1 MADRKK
7 EVKEAQKAG
16 ESIIASQF
24 GNEPKTETPSDI
36 KKINQGYKTM
46 EEAQKAKDA
55 KNSAAS
61 KTDSTDK
68 SRDDMFS
75 LSYEDAKAKYGRG
88 QGNNIYFMS
97 KEQFERAKAD
107 WQNNQGSLVAQRFAE
122 FDGKPYQ
129 SAPKKG
135 KTWADVKSENGN
147 NPAKIAEY
155 LNNTPDYKPGDLTKK
170 GMAEMGYKQGE
181 DGKWTIDNVL
191 DEIDNISAS
200 DKTIATAVESFTN
213 PETGDVDEGK
223 ANAAI
228 NEYEQR
234 LVELGAATYD
244 KDGNFI
250 LKPTSKGKGWETW
263 ATLLSV
269 GLSVIGIAMGI
280 PIIPINFRA
289 VTGKDARDAQIQ
301 ALQTQ
306 YMNIK
311 SDSAKTIDQM
321 NADVGAGQIA
331 QNNQEALAAQEKHA
345 QATAATK
352 DVIGAQTGA
361 EKELIEKR
369 TDEEIRK
376 DEAQFKR
383 DMQRL
388 QKDQDFQLK
397 LAALQQQYAKEMANL
412 QSALSTG
419 SAIDVMRYQNS
430 GFLKDLEEMGM
441 SFSDIASYMAAK
453 NGISPSDKNWQR
465 VKSVSDMMAD
475 QANAAGGILQ
485 GIGDII
491 PF

>member
-1 MADRKK
+1 MASRKEELKKAK
-7 EVKEAQKAG
+7 EIG
-16 ESIIASQF
+16 ESIVANKFASDVT
-24 GNEPKTETPSDI
+24 PKNVD
-36 KKINQGYKTM
+36 
-46 EEAQKAKDA
+46 
-55 KNSAAS
+55 S
-61 KTDSTDK
+61 KTTLDDTRK
-68 SRDDMFS
+68 DMFS
-75 LSYEDAKAKYGRG
+75 MDYEAAKQKYGRKG
-88 QGNNIYFMS
+88 QGNNFYFMS
-97 KEQFERAKAD
+97 KDQFDNQKQKYLDEQKTTSDIKNASNGD
-107 WQNNQGSLVAQRFAE
+107 
-122 FDGKPYQ
+122 KPYQ
-129 SAPKKG
+129 STPNKKG
-135 KTWADVKSENGN
+135 KTWADVKAENGDD
-147 NPAKIAEY
+147 PAKIADY
-155 LNNTPDYKPGDLTKK
+155 LNNTPEYKAGDLTKK

-200 DKTIATAVESFTN
+200 DKTVATAVQSFTN
-213 PETGDVDEGK
+213 PETGDVDEEK

-289 VTGKDARDAQIQ
+289 VTGKDSRDAQIQ

-331 QNNQEALAAQEKHA
+331 QNNQDALAAQEKHA

-369 TDEEIRK
+369 TDAEIRK
-376 DEAQFKR
+376 DENQFKR
-383 DMQRL
+383 DMARL
-388 QKDQDFQLK
+388 QSDQNFQLK
-397 LAALQQQYAKEMANL
+397 LAALQQQYSKEMAEL
-412 QSALSTG
+412 QSALTTG
-419 SAIDVMRYQNS
+419 SAIDVMKYQNS
-430 GFLKDLEEMGM
+430 GFLKDLKDMGM
-441 SFSDIASYMAAK
+441 SFSDIASYTAAK
-453 NGISPSDKNWQR
+453 NGISPSDKNWNR
-465 VKSVSDMMAD
+465 VNMAVGMVTD
-475 QANAAGGILQ
+475 VATAASKFVPGKKK
-485 GIGDII
+485 
-491 PF
+491 

>member
-7 EVKEAQKAG
+7 EVKEAQKSG
-16 ESIIASQF
+16 ESIVAKKFASDAT
-24 GNEPKTETPSDI
+24 PKNAGSNTTLDDT
-36 KKINQGYKTM
+36 KK
-46 EEAQKAKDA
+46 
-55 KNSAAS
+55 
-61 KTDSTDK
+61 
-68 SRDDMFS
+68 DMFS
-75 LSYEDAKAKYGRG
+75 MDYEAAKQKYGQG
-88 QGNNIYFMS
+88 QGNNIYFMPKNQFEKS
-97 KEQFERAKAD
+97 KEEYLKNTKTDNKNASTD
-107 WQNNQGSLVAQRFAE
+107 TSLVAKKFAE
-122 FDGKPYQ
+122 NSGANKN
-129 SAPKKG
+129 

-147 NPAKIAEY
+147 DPAKIADY
-155 LNNTPDYKPGDLTKK
+155 MNNNPDYKPGDLTKK

-200 DKTIATAVESFTN
+200 DKTVANAVESFTN

-250 LKPTSKGKGWETW
+250 LKPTSKEKGWETW

-289 VTGKDARDAQIQ
+289 VTGKDTRDAQIQ
-301 ALQTQ
+301 ALQSQ

-331 QNNQEALAAQEKHA
+331 QNNQDALAAQEKHA

-388 QKDQDFQLK
+388 QKDRDFQIK
-397 LAALQQQYAKEMANL
+397 YAALQQQYAKEMAEL
-412 QSALSTG
+412 QDALSTG
-419 SAIDVMRYQNS
+419 SAIAVMKYQNS
-430 GFLKDLEEMGM
+430 GFLKDLKDMGM
-441 SFSDIASYMAAK
+441 SFSDIASYTAAK
-453 NGISPSDKNWQR
+453 NGISPSDKNWNR
-465 VKSVSDMMAD
+465 VKMVSDMVNNTASSVSDF
-475 QANAAGGILQ
+475 
-485 GIGDII
+485 I
-491 PF
+491 PGLGKK

>member
-1 MADRKK
+1 MASRKDELKKAK
-7 EVKEAQKAG
+7 EAG
-16 ESIIASQF
+16 ESIVAKKFASDAT
-24 GNEPKTETPSDI
+24 PKNAVSNTPLDYI
-36 KKINQGYKTM
+36 KKDMSSMDY
-46 EEAQKAKDA
+46 EAVKQ
-55 KNSAAS
+55 
-61 KTDSTDK
+61 
-68 SRDDMFS
+68 
-75 LSYEDAKAKYGRG
+75 KYGKGR
-88 QGNNIYFMS
+88 GNNLYFMP
-97 KEQFERAKAD
+97 KNQFERQKHKYLDEQKTTSDMKNASTGD
-107 WQNNQGSLVAQRFAE
+107 SLVAKQFAE
-122 FDGKPYQ
+122 
-129 SAPKKG
+129 PKKG

-147 NPAKIAEY
+147 DPAKIADY
-155 LNNTPDYKPGDLTKK
+155 LNNNPDYKAGDLTKK
-170 GMAEMGYKQGE
+170 GMTEMGYKQGE

-200 DKTIATAVESFTN
+200 DKKVATAVQSFTN

-228 NEYEQR
+228 NEYEKK

-289 VTGKDARDAQIQ
+289 VTGKDTRDAQIQ

-331 QNNQEALAAQEKHA
+331 QNNQDALAAQEKHA

-361 EKELIEKR
+361 EKELIETR
-369 TDEEIRK
+369 TDAEIRK

-388 QKDQDFQLK
+388 QKDRDFQLK
-397 LAALQQQYAKEMANL
+397 YAALQQQYAKEMAQL
-412 QSALSTG
+412 QSDLSTG
-419 SAIDVMRYQNS
+419 SAIDVMKYQNS
-430 GFLKDLEEMGM
+430 GFLKDLKDMGM
-441 SFSDIASYMAAK
+441 SFSDIASYTAAK
-453 NGISPSDKNWQR
+453 NGISPSDKNWNR
-465 VKSVSDMMAD
+465 VKMVSDMVND
-475 QANAAGGILQ
+475 TAGSVSGF
-485 GIGDII
+485 I
-491 PF
+491 PGLGKK

>member
-1 MADRKK
+1 MANRKEELKKAK
-7 EVKEAQKAG
+7 EAG
-16 ESIIASQF
+16 ESIVTKQELATTTNPGEIR
-24 GNEPKTETPSDI
+24 E
-36 KKINQGYKTM
+36 INHGHGSNLYHYDKTM
-46 EEAQKAKDA
+46 EEAQKAKGTTSDM
-55 KNSAAS
+55 KNASA
-61 KTDSTDK
+61 
-68 SRDDMFS
+68 
-75 LSYEDAKAKYGRG
+75 G
-88 QGNNIYFMS
+88 
-97 KEQFERAKAD
+97 
-107 WQNNQGSLVAQRFAE
+107 GSLVAEQFAE
-122 FDGKPYQ
+122 HDDK
-129 SAPKKG
+129 ATKN

-147 NPAKIAEY
+147 DPVKIAGY
-155 LNNTPDYKPGDLTKK
+155 LNNTPAYKPGELTKK

-181 DGKWTIDNVL
+181 DGKWTTDNVL

-200 DKTIATAVESFTN
+200 DKTVANAVQSFTN
-213 PETGDVDEGK
+213 PETGEVDEGK

-244 KDGNFI
+244 KDGNLV
-250 LKPTSKGKGWETW
+250 LKPSSKGKGWETW

-269 GLSVIGIAMGI
+269 GLSVIGIAMGV

-289 VTGKDARDAQIQ
+289 VTGKDSGDAQIQ
-301 ALQTQ
+301 ALQQQ

-331 QNNQEALAAQEKHA
+331 QNTQDALAAQEKHS

-369 TDEEIRK
+369 TDAEIRK
-376 DEAQFKR
+376 DEEQFKR

-397 LAALQQQYAKEMANL
+397 VAALQQQYAKEMAQL
-412 QSALSTG
+412 QSDLSTG

-430 GFLKDLEEMGM
+430 GFLKDLKDMGM
-441 SFSDIASYMAAK
+441 SFSDIASYTAAK
-453 NGISPSDKNWQR
+453 NGISPSDKNWNR
-465 VKSVSDMMAD
+465 VKMVSDMVAD
-475 QANAAGGILQ
+475 QFGNI
-485 GIGDII
+485 
-491 PF
+491 FKRH

>member
-1 MADRKK
+1 MADRKEELK
-7 EVKEAQKAG
+7 KAK
-16 ESIIASQF
+16 ESIVAKQSTEKQ
-24 GNEPKTETPSDI
+24 EPAATTKPSEI
-36 KKINQGYKTM
+36 RKINHGHGSTLYHYDGKGYKTM
-46 EEAQKAKDA
+46 EEAQKVKDA
-55 KNSAAS
+55 KEGTTSDMKNAS
-61 KTDSTDK
+61 TG
-68 SRDDMFS
+68 
-75 LSYEDAKAKYGRG
+75 E
-88 QGNNIYFMS
+88 
-97 KEQFERAKAD
+97 
-107 WQNNQGSLVAQRFAE
+107 SLVAKQFVE
-122 FDGKPYQ
+122 NGDKPYKATK
-129 SAPKKG
+129 S

-147 NPAKIAEY
+147 DPAKIADY

-181 DGKWTIDNVL
+181 DDKWTIDNVL

-200 DKTIATAVESFTN
+200 DEKVATAVQSFTN
-213 PETGDVDEGK
+213 PETGDVDEEK
-223 ANAAI
+223 ANTAI

-269 GLSVIGIAMGI
+269 GLSVIGIAMGV

-289 VTGKDARDAQIQ
+289 ITGNDSKDAQIQ

-311 SDSAKTIDQM
+311 SDAAGTIDKM

-331 QNNQEALAAQEKHA
+331 QNNQDALAAQEKHA

-369 TDEEIRK
+369 TDAEIRK
-376 DEAQFKR
+376 DEEQFKR

-397 LAALQQQYAKEMANL
+397 LAALQQQYAKEMAEL

-419 SAIDVMRYQNS
+419 SAIDAMRYQNS
-430 GFLKDLEEMGM
+430 GFLKDLKDMGM
-441 SFSDIASYMAAK
+441 SFSDIASYTAAK

-465 VKSVSDMMAD
+465 VKSVSDMLSD
-475 QANAAGGILQ
+475 QASAIGSIL
-485 GIGDII
+485 

>member
-1 MADRKK
+1 MASRKEELKKAK
-7 EVKEAQKAG
+7 EAG
-16 ESIIASQF
+16 ESIVANKFASDVT
-24 GNEPKTETPSDI
+24 PKNVD
-36 KKINQGYKTM
+36 
-46 EEAQKAKDA
+46 
-55 KNSAAS
+55 S
-61 KTDSTDK
+61 KTTLDDTRK
-68 SRDDMFS
+68 DMFS
-75 LSYEDAKAKYGRG
+75 MDYEAAKQKYGRKG
-88 QGNNIYFMS
+88 QGNNFYFMP
-97 KEQFERAKAD
+97 KDQFDNQKQKYLDEQKTTSDIKNASNGD
-107 WQNNQGSLVAQRFAE
+107 
-122 FDGKPYQ
+122 KPYQ
-129 SAPKKG
+129 STPNKKG
-135 KTWADVKSENGN
+135 KTWADVKAENGDD
-147 NPAKIAEY
+147 PAKIADY
-155 LNNTPDYKPGDLTKK
+155 LNNTSEYKAGDLTKK

-200 DKTIATAVESFTN
+200 DKTVATAVQSFTN
-213 PETGDVDEGK
+213 PETGDVDEEK

-289 VTGKDARDAQIQ
+289 VTGKDSRDAQIQ

-331 QNNQEALAAQEKHA
+331 QNNQDALAAQEKHA

-369 TDEEIRK
+369 TDAEIRK
-376 DEAQFKR
+376 DENQFKR
-383 DMQRL
+383 DMARL
-388 QKDQDFQLK
+388 QSDQNFQLK
-397 LAALQQQYAKEMANL
+397 LAALQQQYSKEMAEL
-412 QSALSTG
+412 QSALTTG
-419 SAIDVMRYQNS
+419 SAIDVMKYQNS
-430 GFLKDLEEMGM
+430 GFLKDLKDMGM
-441 SFSDIASYMAAK
+441 SFSDIASYTAAK
-453 NGISPSDKNWQR
+453 NGISPSDKNWNR
-465 VKSVSDMMAD
+465 VNMAVGMVTD
-475 QANAAGGILQ
+475 VATAASKFVPGKKK
-485 GIGDII
+485 
-491 PF
+491 

>member
-1 MADRKK
+1 MASRKDELKKAK
-7 EVKEAQKAG
+7 EAG
-16 ESIIASQF
+16 ESIVAKQF
-24 GNEPKTETPSDI
+24 AEKQEPKTETPSDI
-36 KKINQGYKTM
+36 RKINHGHGSILYHYDGKGYKTM

-55 KNSAAS
+55 KVGTTTTSDMKNAS
-61 KTDSTDK
+61 TGD
-68 SRDDMFS
+68 
-75 LSYEDAKAKYGRG
+75 
-88 QGNNIYFMS
+88 
-97 KEQFERAKAD
+97 
-107 WQNNQGSLVAQRFAE
+107 SLVAKQFAE
-122 FDGKPYQ
+122 NGGKPYQ
-129 SAPKKG
+129 ATKN

-147 NPAKIAEY
+147 DPAKIADY
-155 LNNTPDYKPGDLTKK
+155 LNNNPDYKAGDLTKK

-200 DKTIATAVESFTN
+200 DKTVATAVQSMTN

-244 KDGNFI
+244 KDGKFV
-250 LKPTSKGKGWETW
+250 LTPTSKGKGWETW

-269 GLSVIGIAMGI
+269 GLSVIGIAMGV
-280 PIIPINFRA
+280 PVIPINFRA
-289 VTGKDARDAQIQ
+289 VTGKDTRDAQIQ

-311 SDSAKTIDQM
+311 SDAAGTIDRM

-331 QNNQEALAAQEKHA
+331 QNNQDALAAQEKHA

-361 EKELIEKR
+361 EKELIETR
-369 TDEEIRK
+369 TDAEIRK

-383 DMQRL
+383 DMARL
-388 QKDQDFQLK
+388 QSDQNFQLK
-397 LAALQQQYAKEMANL
+397 LAALQQQYGKEMAEL
-412 QSALSTG
+412 QSALTTG
-419 SAIDVMRYQNS
+419 SAIDVMKYQNS
-430 GFLKDLEEMGM
+430 GFLKDLKDMGM
-441 SFSDIASYMAAK
+441 SFSDIASYTAAK
-453 NGISPSDKNWQR
+453 NGISPSDKNWNR
-465 VKSVSDMMAD
+465 VKMVSDMMAE
-475 QANAAGGILQ
+475 QANAAGNIIK
-485 GIGDII
+485 GIGDVI

>member
-1 MADRKK
+1 MADRKEELKKAK
-7 EVKEAQKAG
+7 EAG
-16 ESIIASQF
+16 ESIVAKQSAEKQ
-24 GNEPKTETPSDI
+24 EPAATAKPSEISHEHGSSLYHYDG
-36 KKINQGYKTM
+36 KGYKTM

-55 KNSAAS
+55 KEGTAS
-61 KTDSTDK
+61 
-68 SRDDMFS
+68 DMKN
-75 LSYEDAKAKYGRG
+75 A
-88 QGNNIYFMS
+88 
-97 KEQFERAKAD
+97 
-107 WQNNQGSLVAQRFAE
+107 SLVAKQFAE
-122 FDGKPYQ
+122 QDGKPYQ
-129 SAPKKG
+129 AAKN

-147 NPAKIAEY
+147 DPAKIADY
-155 LNNTPDYKPGDLTKK
+155 LNNTPSYKPGDLTKK
-170 GMAEMGYKQGE
+170 GMTEMGYKQGE

-200 DKTIATAVESFTN
+200 DKTVAAAVQSFTN

-250 LKPTSKGKGWETW
+250 LKPASKGKGWETW

-269 GLSVIGIAMGI
+269 GLSVIGIAMGVPTI
-280 PIIPINFRA
+280 PVNFRA
-289 VTGKDARDAQIQ
+289 VTGKDSGDAQIQ

-311 SDSAKTIDQM
+311 SDSAKTVDQM
-321 NADVGAGQIA
+321 NADAGAGQIA
-331 QNNQEALAAQEKHA
+331 QNNQDALAAQEKHA
-345 QATAATK
+345 QATAAAK

-369 TDEEIRK
+369 TDAEIRK
-376 DEAQFKR
+376 DEEQFKR

-397 LAALQQQYAKEMANL
+397 LAALQQQYAKEMAQL
-412 QSALSTG
+412 QSDLSTG
-419 SAIDVMRYQNS
+419 SAIDAMRYQNS
-430 GFLKDLEEMGM
+430 GFLKDLKDMGM
-441 SFSDIASYMAAK
+441 SFKDIASYTAAK

-465 VKSVSDMMAD
+465 VKSVSDMVNDTASTVISGL
-475 QANAAGGILQ
+475 N
-485 GIGDII
+485 
-491 PF
+491 PFKK

>member
-16 ESIIASQF
+16 ESIV
-24 GNEPKTETPSDI
+24 
-36 KKINQGYKTM
+36 
-46 EEAQKAKDA
+46 AQKFAD
-55 KNSAAS
+55 SGS
-61 KTDSTDK
+61 KSIDETK
-68 SRDDMFS
+68 ADMYS
-75 LSYEDAKAKYGRG
+75 LSYDEAKAKYGQG

-97 KEQFERAKAD
+97 KEQFDRQKAD
-107 WQNNQGSLVAQRFAE
+107 WNNNGSLVAQKFAE
-122 FDGKPYQ
+122 YDGKPYNTT
-129 SAPKKG
+129 ATTATTPVKKD
-135 KTWADVKSENGN
+135 KTWADVKAEQGN
-147 NPAKIAEY
+147 DPAKIAEY
-155 LNNTPDYKPGDLTKK
+155 LNSTPDYKPGELTKK
-170 GMAEMGYKQGE
+170 GMTEMGYKQGE

-200 DKTIATAVESFTN
+200 DKSVAAAVQSMTN

-223 ANAAI
+223 ANEAI
-228 NEYEQR
+228 NKYEQA
-234 LVELGAATYD
+234 LVELGAAEYD
-244 KDGNFI
+244 KDGNFR
-250 LKPTSKGKGWETW
+250 LKPTSNAKGWETW

-269 GLSVIGIAMGI
+269 GLSVVGIAMGI

-289 VTGKDARDAQIQ
+289 VTGKDSRDAQIQ

-311 SDSAKTIDQM
+311 SDAAGTIDKM

-345 QATAATK
+345 QATAAQK
-352 DVIGAQTGA
+352 DVIGAQKNA
-361 EKELIEKR
+361 EGELIEKR
-369 TDEEIRK
+369 TDAEIRK

-383 DMQRL
+383 DIARL

-397 LAALQQQYAKEMANL
+397 LAALQQQYGKEMAEL

-430 GFLKDLEEMGM
+430 GFLKDLKDMGM
-441 SFSDIASYMAAK
+441 SFSDIASYTAAK

-465 VKSVSDMMAD
+465 VKSVSDMVN
-475 QANAAGGILQ
+475 NAAGSTA
-485 GIGDII
+485 DII
-491 PF
+491 GSLIPF

>member
-1 MADRKK
+1 MASRKEELKKAK
-7 EVKEAQKAG
+7 EIG
-16 ESIIASQF
+16 ESIVANKFASDVTPK
-24 GNEPKTETPSDI
+24 NVDPKTTLDDTR
-36 KKINQGYKTM
+36 K
-46 EEAQKAKDA
+46 
-55 KNSAAS
+55 
-61 KTDSTDK
+61 
-68 SRDDMFS
+68 DMFS
-75 LSYEDAKAKYGRG
+75 MDYEAAKQKYGRKG
-88 QGNNIYFMS
+88 QGNNFYFMS
-97 KEQFERAKAD
+97 KDQFDNQKQKYLDEQKTTSDIKNASNGD
-107 WQNNQGSLVAQRFAE
+107 
-122 FDGKPYQ
+122 KPYQ
-129 SAPKKG
+129 STPNKKG
-135 KTWADVKSENGN
+135 KTWADVKAENGDD
-147 NPAKIAEY
+147 PAKIADY
-155 LNNTPDYKPGDLTKK
+155 LNNTPEYKAGDLTKK

-200 DKTIATAVESFTN
+200 DKTVATAVQSFTN
-213 PETGDVDEGK
+213 PETGDVDEEK

-289 VTGKDARDAQIQ
+289 VTGKDSRDAQIQ

-331 QNNQEALAAQEKHA
+331 QNNQDALAAQEKHA

-369 TDEEIRK
+369 TDAEIRK
-376 DEAQFKR
+376 DENQFKR
-383 DMQRL
+383 DMARL
-388 QKDQDFQLK
+388 QSDQNFQLK
-397 LAALQQQYAKEMANL
+397 LAALQQQYSKEMAEL
-412 QSALSTG
+412 QSALTTG
-419 SAIDVMRYQNS
+419 SAIDVMKYQNS
-430 GFLKDLEEMGM
+430 GFLKDLKDMGM
-441 SFSDIASYMAAK
+441 SFSDIASYTAAK
-453 NGISPSDKNWQR
+453 NGISPSDKNWNR
-465 VKSVSDMMAD
+465 VNMAVGMVTD
-475 QANAAGGILQ
+475 VATAASKFVPGKKK
-485 GIGDII
+485 
-491 PF
+491 

>member
-7 EVKEAQKAG
+7 EVKEAQKSG
-16 ESIIASQF
+16 ESIVAKKFAS
-24 GNEPKTETPSDI
+24 
-36 KKINQGYKTM
+36 
-46 EEAQKAKDA
+46 DA
-55 KNSAAS
+55 KPKNAGLNTPLYDV
-61 KTDSTDK
+61 KK
-68 SRDDMFS
+68 DMS
-75 LSYEDAKAKYGRG
+75 SMDYEAVKQKYGKG
-88 QGNNIYFMS
+88 QGNNIYFMP
-97 KEQFERAKAD
+97 KNQFERQKQKYLDEQKTTSDMKNASTGD
-107 WQNNQGSLVAQRFAE
+107 SLVAKQFAE
-122 FDGKPYQ
+122 
-129 SAPKKG
+129 PKKG

-147 NPAKIAEY
+147 DPAKIADY
-155 LNNTPDYKPGDLTKK
+155 LNNNPDYKPGDLTKK
-170 GMAEMGYKQGE
+170 GMTEMGYKQGE

-200 DKTIATAVESFTN
+200 DKKVATAVQSFTN

-228 NEYEQR
+228 NEYEQK

-289 VTGKDARDAQIQ
+289 VTGKDSRDAQIQ

-331 QNNQEALAAQEKHA
+331 QNNQDALAAQEKHA

-361 EKELIEKR
+361 EKELIETR
-369 TDEEIRK
+369 TDAEIRK

-383 DMQRL
+383 DMARL
-388 QKDQDFQLK
+388 KADKDFQLK
-397 LAALQQQYAKEMANL
+397 LAALQQQYGKEMAQL
-412 QSALSTG
+412 QSDLSTG
-419 SAIDVMRYQNS
+419 SAIDIMKYQNS
-430 GFLKDLEEMGM
+430 GFLKDLKDMGM
-441 SFSDIASYMAAK
+441 SFSDIASYTAAK
-453 NGISPSDKNWQR
+453 NGISPSDKNWNR
-465 VKSVSDMMAD
+465 VKMVSDMVNNTASSVSDFIP
-475 QANAAGGILQ
+475 GLGKKIF
-485 GIGDII
+485 IGDR
-491 PF
+491 

>member
-1 MADRKK
+1 MKMADKKK
-7 EVKEAQKAG
+7 EVKEVQKAG
-16 ESIIASQF
+16 ESIVAKKFASDAT
-24 GNEPKTETPSDI
+24 PKNAGSNTTSDDTR
-36 KKINQGYKTM
+36 K
-46 EEAQKAKDA
+46 
-55 KNSAAS
+55 
-61 KTDSTDK
+61 
-68 SRDDMFS
+68 DMFS
-75 LSYEDAKAKYGRG
+75 LDYEAAKQKYGQG
-88 QGNNIYFMS
+88 QGNNIYFMPKDQFEKS
-97 KEQFERAKAD
+97 KEEYLKNTKTDNKNASTGD
-107 WQNNQGSLVAQRFAE
+107 SLVAKQFAE
-122 FDGKPYQ
+122 
-129 SAPKKG
+129 PKKG

-147 NPAKIAEY
+147 DPAKIADY
-155 LNNTPDYKPGDLTKK
+155 MNNNPDYKPGELTKK

-200 DKTIATAVESFTN
+200 DKKVATAVESFTN

-269 GLSVIGIAMGI
+269 GLSVIGIAMGV
-280 PIIPINFRA
+280 PVIPINFRA

-311 SDSAKTIDQM
+311 SDSAKTIDKM

-331 QNNQEALAAQEKHA
+331 QNNQDALAAQEKHA

-388 QKDQDFQLK
+388 EKDRDFQLK
-397 LAALQQQYAKEMANL
+397 YAALQQQYAKEMAEL
-412 QSALSTG
+412 QDALSTG
-419 SAIDVMRYQNS
+419 SAITVMKYQNS
-430 GFLKDLEEMGM
+430 GFLKDLKDMGM
-441 SFSDIASYMAAK
+441 SFSDIASYTAAK
-453 NGISPSDKNWQR
+453 NGISPSDKNWNR
-465 VKSVSDMMAD
+465 VKMVSDMVNDTAD
-475 QANAAGGILQ
+475 SVSGFVPGL
-485 GIGDII
+485 GKK
-491 PF
+491 

>member
-1 MADRKK
+1 MASRKEELKKAK
-7 EVKEAQKAG
+7 EIG
-16 ESIIASQF
+16 ESIVANKFASDVT
-24 GNEPKTETPSDI
+24 PKNVD
-36 KKINQGYKTM
+36 
-46 EEAQKAKDA
+46 
-55 KNSAAS
+55 S
-61 KTDSTDK
+61 KTTLDDTRK
-68 SRDDMFS
+68 DMFS
-75 LSYEDAKAKYGRG
+75 MDYEAAKQKYGRKG
-88 QGNNIYFMS
+88 QGNNFYFMS
-97 KEQFERAKAD
+97 KDQFDNQKQKYLDEQKTTSDIKNASNGD
-107 WQNNQGSLVAQRFAE
+107 
-122 FDGKPYQ
+122 KPYQ
-129 SAPKKG
+129 STPNKKG
-135 KTWADVKSENGN
+135 KTWADVKAENGDD
-147 NPAKIAEY
+147 PAKIADY
-155 LNNTPDYKPGDLTKK
+155 LNNTPEYKAGDLTKK

-200 DKTIATAVESFTN
+200 DKTVATAVQSFTN
-213 PETGDVDEGK
+213 PETGDVDEEK
-223 ANAAI
+223 ANTAI

-289 VTGKDARDAQIQ
+289 VTGKDSRDAQIQ

-331 QNNQEALAAQEKHA
+331 QNNQDALAAQEKHA

-369 TDEEIRK
+369 TDAEIRK
-376 DEAQFKR
+376 DENQFKR
-383 DMQRL
+383 DMARL
-388 QKDQDFQLK
+388 QSDQNFQLK
-397 LAALQQQYAKEMANL
+397 LAALQQQYSKEMAEL
-412 QSALSTG
+412 QSALTTG
-419 SAIDVMRYQNS
+419 SAIDVMKYQNS
-430 GFLKDLEEMGM
+430 GFLKDLKDMGM
-441 SFSDIASYMAAK
+441 SFSDIASYTAAK
-453 NGISPSDKNWQR
+453 NGISPSDKNWNR
-465 VKSVSDMMAD
+465 VNMAVGMVTD
-475 QANAAGGILQ
+475 VATAASKFVPGKKK
-485 GIGDII
+485 
-491 PF
+491 

>member
-16 ESIIASQF
+16 ESIVAKKFASDAT
-24 GNEPKTETPSDI
+24 PKNAGLNTTLYDI
-36 KKINQGYKTM
+36 KKDMSSMDY
-46 EEAQKAKDA
+46 EAVKQ
-55 KNSAAS
+55 
-61 KTDSTDK
+61 
-68 SRDDMFS
+68 
-75 LSYEDAKAKYGRG
+75 KYGRG
-88 QGNNIYFMS
+88 RGDNIYFMPKNQFEKS
-97 KEQFERAKAD
+97 KEEYLKNTKTDNKNAATD
-107 WQNNQGSLVAQRFAE
+107 TSLVAKQFAE
-122 FDGKPYQ
+122 K
-129 SAPKKG
+129 PKKE

-147 NPAKIAEY
+147 DPAKMAEW
-155 LNNTPDYKPGDLTKK
+155 LNNNPDYKAGNLTKK
-170 GMAEMGYKQGE
+170 GMAEVGYKQGE

-200 DKTIATAVESFTN
+200 DKKVANAVESFTN

-228 NEYEQR
+228 NEYEQK

-289 VTGKDARDAQIQ
+289 VTGKDTRDAQIQ
-301 ALQTQ
+301 ALQSQ

-331 QNNQEALAAQEKHA
+331 QNNQDALAAQEKHA

-361 EKELIEKR
+361 EKELIETR
-369 TDEEIRK
+369 TDAEIRK

-383 DMQRL
+383 DMARL
-388 QKDQDFQLK
+388 QKDQNFQLK
-397 LAALQQQYAKEMANL
+397 LAALQQQYGKEMAQL
-412 QSALSTG
+412 QSDLTTG
-419 SAIDVMRYQNS
+419 SAIDVMKYQNS
-430 GFLKDLEEMGM
+430 GFLKDLKDMGM
-441 SFSDIASYMAAK
+441 SFSDIASYVAAK
-453 NGISPSDKNWQR
+453 NGISPSDKNWNR
-465 VKSVSDMMAD
+465 VKMVSDMVND
-475 QANAAGGILQ
+475 TAGSVSGF
-485 GIGDII
+485 I
-491 PF
+491 PGLGRK

>member
-7 EVKEAQKAG
+7 EVKEAQKKG
-16 ESIIASQF
+16 ESILAKKFASDAT
-24 GNEPKTETPSDI
+24 PKNAD
-36 KKINQGYKTM
+36 
-46 EEAQKAKDA
+46 
-55 KNSAAS
+55 S
-61 KTDSTDK
+61 KTTLDDTRK
-68 SRDDMFS
+68 DMFS
-75 LSYEDAKAKYGRG
+75 LDYESAKQKYGQR
-88 QGNNIYFMS
+88 QGNNIYFME
-97 KEQFERAKAD
+97 KGQFERQKNKYLD
-107 WQNNQGSLVAQRFAE
+107 EQKTKPDTKGDSLVAKQFAE
-122 FDGKPYQ
+122 P
-129 SAPKKG
+129 KG
-135 KTWADVKSENGN
+135 KTWDDVKSENGN
-147 NPAKIAEY
+147 DPAKIADY
-155 LNNTPDYKPGDLTKK
+155 MNNNPDYKPGELTKK

-200 DKTIATAVESFTN
+200 DKTVETAVQSFTN
-213 PETGDVDEGK
+213 PETGDVDEDK

-250 LKPTSKGKGWETW
+250 LKPTSKEKGWETW

-269 GLSVIGIAMGI
+269 GLSVIGIAMGV

-289 VTGKDARDAQIQ
+289 VTGKDSRDAQIQ

-331 QNNQEALAAQEKHA
+331 QNNQDALAAQEKHA

-361 EKELIEKR
+361 EKELIETR
-369 TDEEIRK
+369 TDAEIRK

-397 LAALQQQYAKEMANL
+397 YAALQQQYAKEMAEL
-412 QSALSTG
+412 QDALTTG
-419 SAIDVMRYQNS
+419 SALTVMKYQNS
-430 GFLKDLEEMGM
+430 GFLKDLQDMGM
-441 SFSDIASYMAAK
+441 SFSDIASYTAAK
-453 NGISPSDKNWQR
+453 NGISPADKNWNR
-465 VKSVSDMMAD
+465 VKMVSDMFTDVAD
-475 QANAAGGILQ
+475 SAAGFISGN
-485 GIGDII
+485 GGKGK
-491 PF
+491 

>member
-1 MADRKK
+1 MADRKEELKKAK
-7 EVKEAQKAG
+7 EAG
-16 ESIIASQF
+16 ESIVAKQST
-24 GNEPKTETPSDI
+24 EPKEEKKVTPP
-36 KKINQGYKTM
+36 
-46 EEAQKAKDA
+46 
-55 KNSAAS
+55 
-61 KTDSTDK
+61 KTDN
-68 SRDDMFS
+68 RDMYS
-75 LSYEDAKAKYGRG
+75 LSYEDAKQKYGQG
-88 QGNNIYFMS
+88 QGNNLYFMD
-97 KEQFERAKAD
+97 KGQFEKQKQKYLDEQKTTPGMKNAPTG
-107 WQNNQGSLVAQRFAE
+107 GSLVAKKFAE
-122 FDGKPYQ
+122 
-129 SAPKKG
+129 PKKE
-135 KTWADVKSENGN
+135 KTWNDVKTENGN
-147 NPAKIAEY
+147 DPAKIADY
-155 LNNTPDYKPGDLTKK
+155 LNNNPDYKAGDLTKK

-200 DKTIATAVESFTN
+200 DETVATAVESMTN

-269 GLSVIGIAMGI
+269 GLSVLGIAMGV
-280 PIIPINFRA
+280 PVIPINFRA

-311 SDSAKTIDQM
+311 SDAAGTIDKM

-331 QNNQEALAAQEKHA
+331 QNNQDALAAQEKHA

-361 EKELIEKR
+361 EKELIETR
-369 TDEEIRK
+369 TDAEIKK

-383 DMQRL
+383 DMARL
-388 QKDQDFQLK
+388 QSDRDFQLK
-397 LAALQQQYAKEMANL
+397 YAALQQQYAKEMAQL
-412 QSALSTG
+412 QDALTTD
-419 SAIDVMRYQNS
+419 SAIEVMKYQNS
-430 GFLKDLEEMGM
+430 GFLKDLKDMGM
-441 SFSDIASYMAAK
+441 SFSDIASYTAAK
-453 NGISPSDKNWQR
+453 NGISPSDKNWNR
-465 VKSVSDMMAD
+465 VKMVSDMVND
-475 QANAAGGILQ
+475 TAGSVSSFVPGL
-485 GIGDII
+485 GKK
-491 PF
+491 

>member
-1 MADRKK
+1 MADRKEELKKAK
-7 EVKEAQKAG
+7 EAG
-16 ESIIASQF
+16 ESIVAKQF
-24 GNEPKTETPSDI
+24 AEKQEPATTTKPSEI
-36 KKINQGYKTM
+36 RKINHGHGSILYHYDGKGYKTM

-55 KNSAAS
+55 KEGTTSDMKNAS
-61 KTDSTDK
+61 TGD
-68 SRDDMFS
+68 
-75 LSYEDAKAKYGRG
+75 
-88 QGNNIYFMS
+88 
-97 KEQFERAKAD
+97 
-107 WQNNQGSLVAQRFAE
+107 SLVAKQFAE
-122 FDGKPYQ
+122 HDGKPYQ
-129 SAPKKG
+129 ATKN
-135 KTWADVKSENGN
+135 KTWADVKTENGN
-147 NPAKIAEY
+147 DPAKIADY
-155 LNNTPDYKPGDLTKK
+155 LNNTPSYKPGELTKK

-200 DKTIATAVESFTN
+200 DKTVATAVQSFTN

-269 GLSVIGIAMGI
+269 GLSVIGIAMGV

-289 VTGKDARDAQIQ
+289 VTGKDSRDAQIQ

-331 QNNQEALAAQEKHA
+331 QNNQDALAAQEKHA

-369 TDEEIRK
+369 TDAEIRK
-376 DEAQFKR
+376 DEEQFNR

-397 LAALQQQYAKEMANL
+397 LAALQQQYAKEMAEL
-412 QSALSTG
+412 QSALTTG
-419 SAIDVMRYQNS
+419 SAIDVMKYQNS
-430 GFLKDLEEMGM
+430 GFLKDLKDMGM
-441 SFSDIASYMAAK
+441 SFSDIASYTAAK

-465 VKSVSDMMAD
+465 VKSVSDMLSD
-475 QANAAGGILQ
+475 QANAVGGILS
-485 GIGDII
+485 GVGSII

>member
-1 MADRKK
+1 MADKKK
-7 EVKEAQKAG
+7 EVKKAQKAG
-16 ESIIASQF
+16 ESIVAKKF
-24 GNEPKTETPSDI
+24 AEPKEE
-36 KKINQGYKTM
+36 KKTT
-46 EEAQKAKDA
+46 
-55 KNSAAS
+55 SS
-61 KTDSTDK
+61 KTDNG
-68 SRDDMFS
+68 DMYS
-75 LSYEDAKAKYGRG
+75 LSYEDAKQKYGKG
-88 QGNNIYFMS
+88 QGNNIYFMPKDQFEKS
-97 KEQFERAKAD
+97 KEEYLKNTKTDNKNAATD
-107 WQNNQGSLVAQRFAE
+107 TSLVAKKFAE
-122 FDGKPYQ
+122 HDDKPYQ
-129 SAPKKG
+129 ATKN

-147 NPAKIAEY
+147 DPAKVADY
-155 LNNTPDYKPGDLTKK
+155 LNNNPDYKPGELTKK

-200 DKTIATAVESFTN
+200 DKTVATAVQSFTN
-213 PETGDVDEGK
+213 PETGDVDEEK
-223 ANAAI
+223 ANTAI

-269 GLSVIGIAMGI
+269 GLSVIGIAIGV
-280 PIIPINFRA
+280 PVIPINFRA
-289 VTGKDARDAQIQ
+289 VTGKDSRDAQLQ

-321 NADVGAGQIA
+321 NAEVGAGQIA
-331 QNNQEALAAQEKHA
+331 QDNQDALAAQEKHA

-369 TDEEIRK
+369 TDAEIRK

-388 QKDQDFQLK
+388 QKDRDFQLK
-397 LAALQQQYAKEMANL
+397 LAALQQQYAKEMAQL
-412 QSALSTG
+412 QSDLSTG

-430 GFLKDLEEMGM
+430 GFLKDLKDMGM
-441 SFSDIASYMAAK
+441 SFSDIASYTAAK

-465 VKSVSDMMAD
+465 VKQVSDMVND
-475 QANAAGGILQ
+475 TVKTV
-485 GIGDII
+485 I
-491 PF
+491 PFKK

>member
-1 MADRKK
+1 MASRKEELKKAK
-7 EVKEAQKAG
+7 EIG
-16 ESIIASQF
+16 ESIVANKFASDVT
-24 GNEPKTETPSDI
+24 PKNVD
-36 KKINQGYKTM
+36 
-46 EEAQKAKDA
+46 
-55 KNSAAS
+55 S
-61 KTDSTDK
+61 KTTLDDTRK
-68 SRDDMFS
+68 DMFS
-75 LSYEDAKAKYGRG
+75 MDYEAAKQKYGRKG
-88 QGNNIYFMS
+88 QGNNFYFMP
-97 KEQFERAKAD
+97 KDQFDNQKQKYLDEQKTTSDIKNASNGD
-107 WQNNQGSLVAQRFAE
+107 
-122 FDGKPYQ
+122 KPYQ
-129 SAPKKG
+129 STPNKKG
-135 KTWADVKSENGN
+135 KTWADVKAENGDD
-147 NPAKIAEY
+147 PAKIADY
-155 LNNTPDYKPGDLTKK
+155 LNNTPEYKAGDLTKK

-200 DKTIATAVESFTN
+200 DKTVATAVQSFTN
-213 PETGDVDEGK
+213 PETGDVDEEK

-289 VTGKDARDAQIQ
+289 VTGKDSRDAQIQ

-331 QNNQEALAAQEKHA
+331 QNNQDALAAQEKHA

-369 TDEEIRK
+369 TDAEIRK
-376 DEAQFKR
+376 DENQFKR
-383 DMQRL
+383 DMARL
-388 QKDQDFQLK
+388 QSDQNFQLK
-397 LAALQQQYAKEMANL
+397 LAALQQQYSKEMAEL
-412 QSALSTG
+412 QSALTTG
-419 SAIDVMRYQNS
+419 SAIDVMKYQNS
-430 GFLKDLEEMGM
+430 GFLKDLKDMGM
-441 SFSDIASYMAAK
+441 SFSDIASYTAAK
-453 NGISPSDKNWQR
+453 NGISPSDKNWNR
-465 VKSVSDMMAD
+465 VNMAVGM
-475 QANAAGGILQ
+475 ATNVATAASKFVPGKKK
-485 GIGDII
+485 
-491 PF
+491 